1 MFSSSNDDG
10 ANDPIVPAGLHLA
23 AFGRRA
29 GGVIV
34 DQLLVSGCVFL
45 GFLIAGYAPDEALTD
60 GRAVWFSVASVA
72 WGLVYET
79 LPVWRWGRTLGKLL
93 FRTRVVRIE
102 DGGGLG
108 LVRAF
113 QRSLVPTSLSA
124 VPGVGPLLGLGV
136 YVWAFFDPLRQGVHD
151 KAAGSLVVT
160 GHPVV
165 DQA

>member
-1 MFSSSNDDG
+1 MFSSDRD
-10 ANDPIVPAGLHLA
+10 AATDPIVPAGMHLA
-23 AFGRRA
+23 AYGRRA

-45 GFLIAGYAPDEALTD
+45 GFLIAGYAPNEALTD
-60 GRAVWFSVASVA
+60 GRAVWFSVASSA

-79 LPVWRWGRTLGKLL
+79 VPVWRWGRTLGKLL
-93 FRTRVVRIE
+93 FGTRVVRVE

-113 QRSLVPTSLSA
+113 QRSLVPTALSA
-124 VPGVGPLLGLGV
+124 VPAVGPLLGLGV

-160 GHPVV
+160 GAPAA

>member
-1 MFSSSNDDG
+1 MFSSDRD
-10 ANDPIVPAGLHLA
+10 AATDPIVPAGMHLA
-23 AFGRRA
+23 AYGRRA

-60 GRAVWFSVASVA
+60 GRAVWFSVASSA

-79 LPVWRWGRTLGKLL
+79 VPVWQWGRTLGKLL
-93 FRTRVVRIE
+93 FGTRVVRVE

-108 LVRAF
+108 FVRAF
-113 QRSLVPTSLSA
+113 QRSLVPTALSA
-124 VPGVGPLLGLGV
+124 VPAVGPLLGLGV

-160 GHPVV
+160 GAPAT
-165 DQA
+165 DQV